1 MPVVATDGHSY
12 ELSAISD
19 VFHVGNGLSPLTREP
34 LKPLVVHNVSLRLR
48 IASYEDEDAAA
59 LDAISAHLAGAAAAA
74 RAAEA
79 AGAAEQAAAAVAG
92 AATTG
97 EGSQNGRDLVRTPD
111 EAGSSSEQPAPLH
124 PGSDP
129 SSAVS
134 LAALALVSER
144 TREKRKQLH

>member
-34 LKPLVVHNVSLRLR
+34 LQPLVVHNVSLRLR

-59 LDAISAHLAGAAAAA
+59 LDAISTHLAGAAAAA

-79 AGAAEQAAAAVAG
+79 AAAAEQAAAEQAAAAVAG

-97 EGSQNGRDLVRTPD
+97 EGSQHGRGLVRTQD
-111 EAGSSSEQPAPLH
+111 EAGSS
-124 PGSDP
+124 GR
-129 SSAVS
+129 
-134 LAALALVSER
+134 R
-144 TREKRKQLH
+144 TRRRRG

>member
-34 LKPLVVHNVSLRLR
+34 LQPLVVHNVSLRLR

-129 SSAVS
+129 SSTAP
-134 LAALALVSER
+134 APAPVSEW
-144 TREKRKQLH
+144 TREKRKQRH